1 MITASDTP
9 IATIGTREEE
19 VREAGRAN
27 ARFRD
32 EGGPNATRAN
42 VSEEQKVGLGRRR
55 SYRLVPVT
63 QS

>member
-32 EGGPNATRAN
+32 EAG
-42 VSEEQKVGLGRRR
+42 S
-55 SYRLVPVT
+55 
-63 QS
+63 